1 MAAFMLIIGIA
12 LIVVSAILLLI
23 TPVGIVGLILGIAL
37 IVVSRKT
44 KKNLA
49 KDQVLREEHRQY
61 VKDHYVTIDI
71 AGLYYHQEELSA
83 ITDEDNAYDG
93 PCQLIQEPDN
103 EYDPNAIKVVIKGIL
118 AGYIPKDRNVEI
130 NKRFSDL
137 LEADATI
144 DLDGD
149 ISGYVTMKFK

>member
-1 MAAFMLIIGIA
+1 MTAFMLIIGIA

-23 TPVGIVGLILGIAL
+23 TPVGIAGLILGIAL
-37 IVVSRKT
+37 IVVSRKS

-49 KDQVLREEHRQY
+49 KNQVLREEHRQY
-61 VKDHYVTIDI
+61 VKEHYVTIDI

-93 PCQLIQEPDN
+93 PCLLIQEPDN

>member
-1 MAAFMLIIGIA
+1 MTALMLIIGIA
-12 LIVVSAILLLI
+12 LIVLSAILLLI
-23 TPVGIVGLILGIAL
+23 TPVGIAGIVLGIVL
-37 IVVSRKT
+37 IVASRKT
-44 KKNLA
+44 KKNIA
-49 KDQVLREEHRQY
+49 EDQAQREEHKQY
-61 VKDHYVTIDI
+61 VKDHYMTVDI

-83 ITDEDNAYDG
+83 ITDEENTYDG
-93 PCQLIQEPDN
+93 PCQLIQEPEN
-103 EYDPNAIKVVIKGIL
+103 EHDPNAIKVVVKGIL

-149 ISGYVTMKFK
+149 VSGYVTIKFR